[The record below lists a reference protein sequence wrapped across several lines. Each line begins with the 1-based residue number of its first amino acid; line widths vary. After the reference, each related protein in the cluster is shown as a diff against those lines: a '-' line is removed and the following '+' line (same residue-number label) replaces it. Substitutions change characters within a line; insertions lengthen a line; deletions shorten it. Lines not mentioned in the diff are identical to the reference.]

1 MNCTIVSGLRAS
13 VSGAALL
20 AILTIPPATAFAAD
34 FTIPGASATTVK
46 TVGGADHGTIGSGA
60 SLVVN
65 GANAI
70 VWSGAATGIVID
82 NYGLVQAN
90 TRAIDT
96 TGTLSGNF
104 TLNNYLGATITSAND
119 AFRINNNLSSGK
131 VSIDNAGT
139 IVSQTGQALDF
150 ALITSGDAVV
160 DITNSGTIESK
171 GDDAIRPGAGT
182 ITILNS
188 GKILSTQSA
197 ARGINI
203 NNAGTLK
210 RFELTNSEGA
220 LISAV
225 NDAIRVSE
233 IPTVGEILID
243 NAGTIRSIGLG
254 ADSGQAIDLNN
265 VATSGA
271 TIKIINRATGLIE
284 TADADAIRPGANGV
298 VENYGQ
304 IIGKSPDPNSSS
316 DGIDFQDTNAGT
328 VNNYGNGLI
337 SGARH
342 GITGKQ
348 TLSVYNDVNAT
359 IIGNNG
365 SGINYDTVV
374 GQEPV
379 KVVNYGTIIGTFNP
393 DASYGDGDGV
403 DIDAIGHIYNYGSI
417 LGQGSN
423 GTKVGDPGPATSEG
437 IAIGGGIIVN
447 GDATHRNAVISG
459 IDNGILVDDSE
470 TGPAFDKI
478 AITNYG
484 TIEGKAG
491 FGIRMIGTQQ
501 NTIVNYGSIIG
512 ADGIAVEMSDG
523 DETFVYQAGSSVSG
537 TVDAGAGSD
546 TLRLGEISGS
556 FNLALL
562 GDGATYRH
570 FDTLDLTAG
579 SAWALSG
586 STDFSG
592 ATQVT
597 DALLTLSNAS
607 LARSQLML
615 GDNGRLEGQGTVG
628 GLTVGSGGTVALGA
642 GTAGVATLI
651 VAGDVTFEAGSV
663 YAVSVNAAGA
673 SDHIAATGSATL
685 SDGAIALAKPV
696 AGSYSLG
703 TTYTI
708 LSAEGGLNG
717 TTFGGE
723 NGQLADAFAFL
734 DASLSYDAKNVY
746 LTLSRN
752 DVSFASVGQTANQRS
767 VAAAVE
773 GDGAGSPIYDQ
784 LLVERLDVLPGA
796 LDALSGEIHADAA
809 GVLMESSHLLRDT
822 LIGRAR
828 DGSAGAAGD
837 KARGISD
844 LTFWTSALG
853 SWGSADSDGNAARLD
868 HDTAGFLVGADGL
881 VVQNWRFGAAAGF
894 SRSRF
899 DAEDRASSGSSDNYH
914 VALYGGTEW
923 GALAVRL
930 GAAYTWHDIETR
942 RTVAFSDFLDS
953 VRGDTKAGTAQA
965 FGEIAY
971 TVKAGDI
978 AFEPFA
984 GLSYVNVDTHG
995 FAESGGAAAL
1005 TAKGGGMETTFTTL
1019 GLRAETV
1026 LGVIGTSTLTAR
1038 ASLGWRHAIGDV
1050 TPASTLAF
1058 GAGTAFT
1065 VAGAPID
1072 RDVAVL
1078 DFGINARLAR
1088 NVSLNASYAGQLGKS
1103 GDSHGLRAGLAVD
1116 F

>member
-1 MNCTIVSGLRAS
+1 MTCLFVSGLRAS
-13 VSGAALL
+13 VSRAALAATL
-20 AILTIPPATAFAAD
+20 MMPAAAWSAD
-34 FTIPGASATTVK
+34 FTIPGAPATTVK
-46 TVGGADHGTIGSGA
+46 TVTGADRGTINSGA
-60 SLVVN
+60 SLNVS

-70 VWSGAATGIVID
+70 VWNGAANGLVID

-96 TGTLSGNF
+96 SGTLSGSF
-104 TLNNYLGATITSAND
+104 TLNNYLGATVTSGND
-119 AFRINNNLSSGK
+119 AFRINNNLSSGT
-131 VSIDNAGT
+131 VTINNDGT
-139 IVSQTGQALDF
+139 ILSQTGQALDF
-150 ALITSGDAVV
+150 ALITSGNAVV
-160 DITNSGTIESK
+160 NINNTGTIESK
-171 GDDAIRPGAGT
+171 GDDAIRPGAGV
-182 ITILNS
+182 ITIVND
-188 GKILSTQSA
+188 GKILATESA
-197 ARGINI
+197 GRGINI
-203 NNAGTLK
+203 NNAGTLTS
-210 RFELTNSEGA
+210 FDLTNSEGA
-220 LISAV
+220 VISAV
-225 NDAIRVSE
+225 NDAIRISE
-233 IPTVGEILID
+233 VPTVGEILID

-254 ADSGQAIDLNN
+254 ADSGQAIDLNG
-265 VATSGA
+265 VATPGA
-271 TIKIINRATGLIE
+271 TIRIINRATGLIE

-304 IIGKSPDPNSSS
+304 IIAKSPDPNASS

-328 VNNYGNGLI
+328 VYNYGDGRI

-348 TLSVYNDVNAT
+348 TLTVFNDVNAT

-379 KVVNYGTIIGTFNP
+379 KVTNYGTIIGTFNP

-447 GDATHRNAVISG
+447 GDATHRNALISG
-459 IDNGILVDDSE
+459 VDNGILVDDSE

-491 FGIRMIGTQQ
+491 FGIRIIGTQQ
-501 NTIVNYGSIIG
+501 NTIVNYGSITG

-523 DETFVYQAGSSVSG
+523 DETFVYQAGSSVTG

-556 FNLALL
+556 FDAALL
-562 GDGATYRH
+562 GNSATYRN
-570 FDTLDLTAG
+570 FDTLDLAAG
-579 SAWALSG
+579 SAWTLTG
-586 STDFSG
+586 SSDFSG
-592 ATQVT
+592 ATHVT
-597 DALLTLSNAS
+597 GARLMLSNAS
-607 LARSQLML
+607 LAASQVTVN
-615 GDNGRLEGQGTVG
+615 NGRLQGRGTVG
-628 GLTVGSGGTVALGA
+628 GLIVENGGTVALGA
-642 GTAGVATLI
+642 GTGGVATLNI
-651 VAGDVTFEAGSV
+651 EGDVTFKAGSV
-663 YAVSVNAAGA
+663 YEVSLNAAGA

-685 SDGAIALAKPV
+685 SDGAIALAKPA

-708 LSAEGGLNG
+708 LSANGGLNG
-717 TTFGGE
+717 TAFGGE

-734 DASLSYDAKNVY
+734 DASLSYDTRNVY

-752 DVSFASVGQTANQRS
+752 DVSFASVGQTPNQRS
-767 VAAAVE
+767 VAAAIE
-773 GDGAGSPIYDQ
+773 GDGAGSAIYDQ

-796 LDALSGEIHADAA
+796 LDALSGEIHASAT

-828 DGSAGAAGD
+828 DASSGTAD
-837 KARGISD
+837 EKAPGISD

-853 SWGSADSDGNAARLD
+853 SWGNTDGDGNAVRLD

-881 VVQNWRFGAAAGF
+881 VVQNWRFGLAAGYTHSAF
-894 SRSRF
+894 E
-899 DAEDRASSGSSDNYH
+899 ANDRASSGSSDNYH
-914 VALYGGTEW
+914 VALYGGSEW
-923 GALAVRL
+923 GALGVRL
-930 GAAYTWHDIETR
+930 GTAYTWHDIETSR
-942 RTVAFSDFLDS
+942 SIAFSDFLDTA
-953 VRGDTKAGTAQA
+953 RGDMKAGTAQA

-971 TVKAGDI
+971 TMKAAGL

-984 GLSYVNVDTHG
+984 GLAYVNLHTDG
-995 FAESGGAAAL
+995 FSESGGAAAL
-1005 TAKGGGMETTFTTL
+1005 TAKGGGMETGYTTL
-1019 GLRAETV
+1019 GMRAEKV
-1026 LGVIGTSTLTAR
+1026 LVLRGESSLVAR
-1038 ASLGWRHAIGDV
+1038 ASLGWRHAVGDV
-1050 TPASTLAF
+1050 TPTSTLAF
-1058 GAGTAFT
+1058 GGGTVFS
-1065 VAGAPID
+1065 VAGVPID

-1078 DFGINARLAR
+1078 DFGLNARLAR
-1088 NVSLNASYAGQLGKS
+1088 NVSLNASYAGQLGKF
-1103 GDSHGLRAGLAVD
+1103 GQSHGLKAGFAVK